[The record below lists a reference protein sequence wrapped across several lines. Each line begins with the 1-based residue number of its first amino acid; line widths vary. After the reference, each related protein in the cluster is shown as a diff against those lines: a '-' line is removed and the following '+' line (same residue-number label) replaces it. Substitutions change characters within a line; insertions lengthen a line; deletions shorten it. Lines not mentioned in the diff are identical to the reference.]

1 MKLKVGMIGLGNRGS
16 CLLDTVLSFEE
27 VEVVAVCDRYADRT
41 EKAAGSVTYAKR
53 PEPKRFSDYR
63 ELLKCEEIEA
73 VIIASSWETH
83 TEIAVAAMQAGK
95 KTAMEVGGAMCVED
109 CWKLVYAYEQTK
121 TPFMFLENCCYDKTE
136 LMATAMVRRGLF
148 GEIVHCSGSYSHDLR
163 EEITDG
169 NVKRHYRLNNY
180 LHRNCENYPTHE
192 LGPIAKILD
201 INRGNK
207 MVNLVS
213 VASKSVGLET
223 YIENRKKNIDPTL
236 IGTRFKQ
243 GDIVNTII
251 TCQNGETIS
260 LELDTTLP
268 VLYDRKL
275 VVRGT
280 KGMYNQSL
288 NYVFLDSDGHE
299 EERWTGIENSK
310 KLIDNARRYENE
322 YLPALWKEATDK
334 DRILGHGGMDG
345 FILHDFV
352 RRCLNGEKMP
362 IDVYDAAS
370 WMCITALSEQ
380 SIALDGA
387 PVVIP
392 DFTCGKW
399 MHRKRMD
406 VTDL

>member
-41 EKAAGSVTYAKR
+41 EKAAGSVTYAKH

-83 TEIAVAAMQAGK
+83 TEIAVAAMRAGK

-148 GEIVHCSGSYSHDLR
+148 GEIVHCSGAYSHDLR

-322 YLPALWKEATDK
+322 YLP
-334 DRILGHGGMDG
+334 
-345 FILHDFV
+345 
-352 RRCLNGEKMP
+352 P
-362 IDVYDAAS
+362 
-370 WMCITALSEQ
+370 
-380 SIALDGA
+380 
-387 PVVIP
+387 
-392 DFTCGKW
+392 CGK
-399 MHRKRMD
+399 KRPIK
-406 VTDL
+406 TGF